1 LAEGLAE
8 EVCLM
13 DILVFTHGTSVMHGE
28 AQSASREERVRQSQQ
43 RSSSVFDLSSYVPV
57 EHAREKLWRW
67 HDQGARIAYLGP
79 SRRPENM
86 EKNERMLRHL
96 DFPPGPLHHRG
107 PDETYAQVVERLAPD
122 VLIEDDCGSI
132 GGEAEMATPH
142 MSAAGRAHT
151 ACIVVP
157 EFGGIDHLPDDP
169 NELVAWSQAHTDSAE
184 QFPRRDIV

>member
-1 LAEGLAE
+1 
-8 EVCLM
+8 M
-13 DILVFTHGTSVMHGE
+13 DILVFTHGTIVTHGE
-28 AQSASREERVRQSQQ
+28 GQGVTREERVRQSQQ
-43 RSSSVFDLSSYVPV
+43 RISSVFDLSSYVPV
-57 EHAREKLWRW
+57 GQAREKLWRW

-86 EKNERMLRHL
+86 EKNERMLRQL
-96 DFPPGPLHHRG
+96 DFPPGTLHHRG

-122 VLIEDDCGSI
+122 VLIEDDCESI

-142 MSAAGRAHT
+142 ISAMGRKRT

-169 NELVAWSQAHTDSAE
+169 AELVAWSQAHMDSAE
-184 QFPRRDIV
+184 